1 MNIFRYSFSVTI
13 SQHLQIS
20 NNNGNNNNN
29 NNNNNNTLLLLLLLL
44 SLLMNLCSGD
54 INVHIHSALT

>member
-1 MNIFRYSFSVTI
+1 MKIFRYSFSVTI

-20 NNNGNNNNN
+20 NNNGNNN